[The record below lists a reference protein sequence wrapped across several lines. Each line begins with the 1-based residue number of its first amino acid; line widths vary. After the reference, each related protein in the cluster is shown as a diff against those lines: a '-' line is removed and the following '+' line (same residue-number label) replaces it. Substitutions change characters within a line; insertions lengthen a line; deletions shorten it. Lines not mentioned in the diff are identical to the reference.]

1 MPTIEQNTQ
10 AWDQDYSWNEGGD
23 EWSATWGGAD
33 MQWYGTILPR
43 IQPFLPADHV
53 LEIAPGWGRWTRYLK
68 DHGRALVGV
77 DLSPKCVETCKARFA
92 GFPNLAFHAN
102 DGRSLDVIED
112 ESIDFAFSFDSLV
125 HAESDVIGAYLREL
139 AKKLAPQGVGFLH
152 HSNLGEYE
160 RHFRFVEERLWRW
173 KRALGKSR
181 LMVTD
186 RHWRAYSMTAEKF
199 RALADEAGLACPCQ
213 EIVNWGG
220 SRKYLIDCF
229 SVIAR
234 KGSEWDRP
242 TRVFRN
248 QGFMSVKKN
257 LAEAARLY
265 GRDTFPARP
274 DSDASSS

>member
-1 MPTIEQNTQ
+1 
-10 AWDQDYSWNEGGD
+10 
-23 EWSATWGGAD
+23 
-33 MQWYGTILPR
+33 
-43 IQPFLPADHV
+43 
-53 LEIAPGWGRWTRYLK
+53 
-68 DHGRALVGV
+68 
-77 DLSPKCVETCKARFA
+77 
-92 GFPNLAFHAN
+92 
-102 DGRSLDVIED
+102 
-112 ESIDFAFSFDSLV
+112 
-125 HAESDVIGAYLREL
+125 
-139 AKKLAPQGVGFLH
+139 
-152 HSNLGEYE
+152 
-160 RHFRFVEERLWRW
+160 
-173 KRALGKSR
+173 
-181 LMVTD
+181 
-186 RHWRAYSMTAEKF
+186 MTAEKF